1 LFKICHFCRGASQ
14 WPLIMINE
22 CRMIKA
28 RSGMEIFEGFLG
40 KVVKI
45 LALQID
51 ELSAE
56 LGMNTWKCDEK
67 FKNNK

>member
-1 LFKICHFCRGASQ
+1 
-14 WPLIMINE
+14 M
-22 CRMIKA
+22 MKA

>member
-1 LFKICHFCRGASQ
+1 
-14 WPLIMINE
+14 M
-22 CRMIKA
+22 MKA

-51 ELSAE
+51 ELSA
-56 LGMNTWKCDEK
+56 GAGNTWKSDE
-67 FKNNK
+67 NV